1 MKEWIYKLLSHT
13 IVGALLFGLWY
24 FLSCLS
30 AKALVAGSIVFLSI
44 SLIAALIYTVKQ
56 KKFDV
61 LLVLAVI
68 SIISFVIGWGM
79 GLDFLGCLGLAQNLE
94 TTSGKYWIYPM
105 LGYTV
110 ILSIIV
116 MGLCIFFTCDDDDYW
131 WENLLHI
138 IANFAIVICTMW
150 GLHTIFPII

>member
-68 SIISFVIGWGM
+68 SIICNR
-79 GLDFLGCLGLAQNLE
+79 LGNGA
-94 TTSGKYWIYPM
+94 
-105 LGYTV
+105 
-110 ILSIIV
+110 
-116 MGLCIFFTCDDDDYW
+116 
-131 WENLLHI
+131 
-138 IANFAIVICTMW
+138 
-150 GLHTIFPII
+150 